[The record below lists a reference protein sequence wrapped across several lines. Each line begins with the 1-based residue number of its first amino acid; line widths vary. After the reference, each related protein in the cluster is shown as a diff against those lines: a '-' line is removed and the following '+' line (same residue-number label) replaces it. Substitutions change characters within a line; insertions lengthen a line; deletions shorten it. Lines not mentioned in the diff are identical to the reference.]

1 MAAARHSLAAS
12 LEDMRQQLQRESER
26 LGQAVEAASLWEG
39 RAAGL
44 QQSLGQAHSQA
55 EQARAEALQQ
65 SEVLAAKEA
74 RIRSVSGSLSA
85 FPERRRGCTCGLR
98 GRAEAMPR
106 IQSLVLDAS

>member
-85 FPERRRGCTCGLR
+85 FPERRRGCTCGL
-98 GRAEAMPR
+98 
-106 IQSLVLDAS
+106 

>member
-1 MAAARHSLAAS
+1 MAAARHSLAAF
-12 LEDMRQQLQRESER
+12 LEDMRHQLQRESEK

-55 EQARAEALQQ
+55 EQTRAKALQQ

-74 RIRSVSGSLSA
+74 RIRSAVNSLS
-85 FPERRRGCTCGLR
+85 GCSGQRLPAPADSR
-98 GRAEAMPR
+98 VGQNMPR
-106 IQSLVLDAS
+106 VQLFVSDAH